1 MIKLLAAAV
10 IIAVLGVTVNRL
22 NSSSTG
28 SSDPVGAQQQVDS
41 ARQDIDEAI
50 NLETQRST
58 ELNTVGEP

>member
-28 SSDPVGAQQQVDS
+28 PGDPVGAQQQVDN